1 MSTTRESVGTVIMNV
16 HIGMRALK
24 HTFNQSTHSGLPDF
38 PKNDR

>member
-1 MSTTRESVGTVIMNV
+1 MRNTQGPVGTVITNV

-24 HTFNQSTHSGLPDF
+24 HTFNQSTRSGLPDF